1 MRIIVNG
8 KPAEVKDKITVAE
21 FLEEQKINPK
31 IVAVEVNDSIL
42 EPERYSEKLLKD
54 NDRLEIIFYLGGGRC

>member
-42 EPERYSEKLLKD
+42 EPERYSQKLLND

>member
-42 EPERYSEKLLKD
+42 EPERYSQKLLKD

>member
-8 KPAEVKDKITVAE
+8 KPTEVKDKITVME

-42 EPERYSEKLLKD
+42 EPERYSQKLLND